1 MLIILVEYGRLVTTY
16 TNRLLCHFTH
26 FFMRY
31 FRLLFCAFAV
41 LYSSLGYGQLNNDA
55 LKLGIP
61 VKPEN
66 ANQIRI
72 GLHAFGFSK
81 NNEYFNKI
89 ADGYTLFGYHLM
101 PRVSYYPSSSVRI
114 DAGAFLWKDFG
125 SSGYQDF
132 QPTFT
137 VKWQQENWAFVFGTL
152 EGNLSHNYVEP
163 LYDFERVI
171 NDRLENGLQ
180 FLLNTHR
187 VKLDAWLDWSKM
199 IYPADPVR
207 EEVAGG
213 VSSAIRLLNR
223 PGRAEGDT
231 LRLAIPVQFTAQHK
245 GGQIDSS
252 PLPLLTVLN
261 TAVGFE
267 LERQLPNRILHRVYT
282 KNYLLGFNDFS
293 NTYQLPFTK
302 GAAVYLNAGIDTKYQ
317 NVMLSYWRGDG
328 YISELGGRLFQS
340 ASTTYK
346 NPDYIQ
352 EDRHLLMLRLMKD
365 IEILDDLSLTLRLE
379 PVVDL
384 DDAKLEFS
392 NALYLTFDTDF
403 FVGKPRK

>member
-1 MLIILVEYGRLVTTY
+1 MLNILVDQGRLVTTY
-16 TNRLLCHFTH
+16 TNALLCHLTQL
-26 FFMRY
+26 FMIY
-31 FRLLFCAFAV
+31 FRLLFCVFAV
-41 LYSSLGYGQLNNDA
+41 LYSSLAHGQLNNNA
-55 LKLGIP
+55 LKQAIP
-61 VKPEN
+61 VKSEN

-101 PRVSYYPSSSVRI
+101 PRVSYYPSAAVRI

-152 EGNLSHNYVEP
+152 EGNVSHGYVEP

-187 VKLDAWLDWSKM
+187 VKLDAWIDWSKM

-213 VSSAIRLLNR
+213 ISSALHLLNK
-223 PGRAEGDT
+223 PGAMAGDT

-252 PLPLLTVLN
+252 PLPLLTVFN
-261 TAVGFE
+261 AAVGFE
-267 LERQLPNRILHRVYT
+267 LERQLPHRILHRLYT

-293 NTYQLPFTK
+293 NTFQLPFTK

-317 NVMLSYWRGDG
+317 DVMLSYWRGDG
-328 YISELGGRLFQS
+328 YITELGGKLFQS

-346 NPDYIQ
+346 DPDFIQ
-352 EDRHLLMLRLMKD
+352 EDRHLLILRLMKD
-365 IEILDDLSLTLRLE
+365 IEIVDDVNLTLRLE

-384 DDAKLEFS
+384 DNPKLEFS
-392 NALYLTFDTDF
+392 NAIYLTFDTDF
-403 FVGKPRK
+403 FVARPRK